1 MLKCFSIFAS
11 SRIGVALTSPRCR
24 GRQAQR
30 KSIYFLKIS
39 LQGTQV
45 WFSTWNDLLW
55 AINNLHN
62 GTPMFLEISLD
73 EHTIYW
79 KKTAA
84 IFLWEKRRNI
94 NAWRNR
100 PCKQDFM
107 NTCSCH
113 TERLT
118 LLWCSSPRKKGR
130 QRDERRK

>member
-1 MLKCFSIFAS
+1 MLKCYSIFVS

-73 EHTIYW
+73 EHTIW
-79 KKTAA
+79 RRHTQATSLWVKRLNTINNLKTLARKLGPQA
-84 IFLWEKRRNI
+84 TRIQPHRRGQPTLW
-94 NAWRNR
+94 W
-100 PCKQDFM
+100 
-107 NTCSCH
+107 
-113 TERLT
+113 
-118 LLWCSSPRKKGR
+118 SSPRRWWTKRWK
-130 QRDERRK
+130 